1 MATFADLFTTCYLT
15 GASGFDFTSVRLHY
29 RGADRICRA
38 FGATALAVG
47 SDIYFRDG
55 AFAPYT
61 PDGLRILAHEVAH
74 VVQQRRG
81 PVAARQL
88 AGGLAVAPAGSADE
102 READAAAG
110 ALLSGRPFAFARA
123 GLPSGQAAAPGIR
136 VIQRY
141 MAWEHCML
149 GDLDPA
155 QVNPEQLEA
164 RCALLE
170 RLGRDPRNIDEE
182 RLRAELPGLETL
194 RLPGSGLVV
203 TLGELNVLPDYLA
216 HPAEIETAPE
226 AFLLP
231 LIQSIRSLN
240 IMELR
245 RSAGRPGRRPRLQGS
260 LKYPR
265 LRGLAEIGEVL
276 EVDALGR
283 RCGFAPW
290 KLYSSAVGRNAG
302 HFAPFSWHRW
312 RSYHLM
318 ARDLIA
324 CSLAATGDDREKLRT
339 RARIY
344 AGYADHFL
352 QDSYAAGHLVN
363 KTLVMQWYVEWLAD
377 ARVPCLDR
385 HVLTRMTTSRQP
397 FLHGPVYYD
406 RVAAGL
412 GAPSSRPPWDPQ
424 GVVEAPTLA
433 ARIDASGV
441 IGSCEQER
449 RDAYAA
455 YLTMLGSTVAQLAAS
470 LLHGYF
476 NKRSLVVGT
485 GPDGPRFRIYGDR
498 MLLAGRELAG
508 RELAGGELAG
518 GELAGGDGAR
528 HAFSATAASR
538 QAISELLAYGE
549 TGITCQEIFEG
560 FPDHVEQGG
569 RLVTLRQW
577 HDSSLRDLCFGE
589 LFSLWRTGAM
599 RIVAS
604 AIFRRFG
611 VPSPDVE
618 ALRHR

>member
-15 GASGFDFTSVRLHY
+15 GASGVDFPSVRLHY

-47 SDIYFRDG
+47 SDIYIRDG

-61 PDGLRILAHEVAH
+61 PGGLRILAHEVAH

-102 READAAAG
+102 READGAAG

-123 GLPSGQAAAPGIR
+123 GLPSGKAAAPGTR

-245 RSAGRPGRRPRLQGS
+245 RSAGRPGRRPRLQDS

-302 HFAPFSWHRW
+302 HFAPFSWYRW
-312 RSYHLM
+312 RSFHLM
-318 ARDLIA
+318 ARELIA
-324 CSLAATGDDREKLRT
+324 RSLAVAGDDREKLRT

-385 HVLTRMTTSRQP
+385 HVLARMTTSRQP
-397 FLHGPVYYD
+397 FLHGPDHYD
-406 RVAAGL
+406 RVAGGP
-412 GAPSSRPPWDPQ
+412 GAPDGASSRPPWDPQ
-424 GVVEAPTLA
+424 SVVEAPTLE
-433 ARIDASGV
+433 ARIEASGV
-441 IGSCEQER
+441 IGSCDQER

-455 YLTMLGSTVAQLAAS
+455 YLTMLGSSVAQLAAS

-476 NKRSLVVGT
+476 NKRSLVVAA
-485 GPDGPRFRIYGDR
+485 GPDGPPFRIPGDR
-498 MLLAGRELAG
+498 TL
-508 RELAGGELAG
+508 
-518 GELAGGDGAR
+518 LAGGDGAL
-528 HAFSATAASR
+528 HAFGATAASR
-538 QAISELLAYGE
+538 RAIRELLAYGE
-549 TGITCQEIFEG
+549 TGITCREIFEG
-560 FPDHVEQGG
+560 FPDHVEQEGT
-569 RLVTLRQW
+569 LVTLRQW
-577 HDSSLRDLCFGE
+577 HDSSLRELCFGE
-589 LFSLWRTGAM
+589 LFSLWRTAAM
-599 RIVAS
+599 RILAS
-604 AIFRRFG
+604 AIFRQFC

-618 ALRHR
+618 ALRNELVTRS

>member
-15 GASGFDFTSVRLHY
+15 GASGVDFPSVRLHY

-81 PVAARQL
+81 PVAARQI

-123 GLPSGQAAAPGIR
+123 GAPSAAAPGTR

-155 QVNPEQLEA
+155 QVHPEQLEA
-164 RCALLE
+164 HCALLE

-182 RLRAELPGLETL
+182 RLQAELPGLETL

-240 IMELR
+240 ITELR

-324 CSLAATGDDREKLRT
+324 RSLAATGDDREKLRT

-352 QDSYAAGHLVN
+352 QDSNAAGHLVN

-385 HVLTRMTTSRQP
+385 HVLARMTTSRQP
-397 FLHGPVYYD
+397 FHGQARYRRAMACARGPVR
-406 RVAAGL
+406 RVRGLERMLVHVLAHRSALPRQAARRQQGRPQTARGVRAAAGPARLRRRSGGRMVRAGPAGRTGLAGTRPVPRAGGRPAGLVGPLLLRPVFAPRPGRHRRPDRGGPAGGGL
-412 GAPSSRPPWDPQ
+412 GGCPGARGLSGRHDRAVSYRQPVPRDRDGLRPARLPGRGPAQAGPS
-424 GVVEAPTLA
+424 G
-433 ARIDASGV
+433 DA
-441 IGSCEQER
+441 Q
-449 RDAYAA
+449 
-455 YLTMLGSTVAQLAAS
+455 
-470 LLHGYF
+470 
-476 NKRSLVVGT
+476 
-485 GPDGPRFRIYGDR
+485 GPRTGLTRRRRWRVSGPSGDVS
-498 MLLAGRELAG
+498 E
-508 RELAGGELAG
+508 
-518 GELAGGDGAR
+518 
-528 HAFSATAASR
+528 
-538 QAISELLAYGE
+538 ISVN
-549 TGITCQEIFEG
+549 C
-560 FPDHVEQGG
+560 QGG
-569 RLVTLRQW
+569 
-577 HDSSLRDLCFGE
+577 
-589 LFSLWRTGAM
+589 A
-599 RIVAS
+599 A
-604 AIFRRFG
+604 A
-611 VPSPDVE
+611 
-618 ALRHR
+618 